1 MSIELQSVQQ
11 IRAFSEATF
20 GADSSASIASFT
32 SLPIIEGSATLALVE
47 DELDPGQLVQY
58 RLEGRKRVLGKRS
71 ATLNFQLNIA
81 PTGVAANT
89 STSSVTSGL
98 GLILK
103 AIMGGEALANGSTS
117 STGSTAVIV
126 NVASGHGSRWAAG
139 KAMGWAN
146 SAGIV
151 EWREVESVST
161 DAVTLKRGF
170 SGAPA
175 NGNALYNAATYYMT
189 ASPAESLAFMVNGL
203 DPEDVWLLTGGQAVG
218 GMNIA
223 LDLTGGQLPRVTV
236 NMQFAD
242 WYSFDEMSDPPV
254 IATATYSNYNP
265 IVGEAGRFEV
275 WTVAAPTFSTTQT
288 VHCSA
293 LGFEPHIGFVPY
305 TSPSGINTIK
315 QWIAARNTDSPVQG
329 TWTEPFEVGTW
340 WNVRDALTDKAA
352 QYVAGVAAG
361 SALIFSCPTIQILNP
376 QRAADASGIAAQTIQ
391 FKGRRDTDVAA
402 STTDLAKSPLRIHLG

>member
-11 IRAFSEATF
+11 IRAFSESTF

-32 SLPIIEGSATLALVE
+32 SLPIIEGSANLALVE

-58 RLEGRKRVLGKRS
+58 RLEGRKRVIGKRS
-71 ATLNFQLNIA
+71 ATLTFSVNIA
-81 PTGVAANT
+81 PTGVAAVT
-89 STSSVTSGL
+89 GTSSVTSGL
-98 GLILK
+98 GLLLK
-103 AIMGGEALANGSTS
+103 ATWGGEALANGSTS
-117 STGSTAVIV
+117 ASGSTATVV
-126 NVASGHGSRWAAG
+126 NVATGHGSRWAAG
-139 KAMGWAN
+139 KVMGWAN

-170 SGAPA
+170 SGSPS

-189 ASPAESLAFMVNGL
+189 ASQAESLAFMVNGL
-203 DPEDVWLLTGGQAVG
+203 ETNDVWLLTGGQCVG
-218 GMNIA
+218 GMTIA
-223 LDLTGGQLPRVTV
+223 LDLTGGQLPRATF

-242 WYSFDEMSDPPV
+242 WFSYSEMASPPA

-265 IVGEAGRFEV
+265 IVGEAGRLDV
-275 WTVAAPTFSTTQT
+275 WTVGAATFSTTQQ

-293 LGFEPHIGFVPY
+293 LAFEPHIGFVPY
-305 TSPSGINTIK
+305 TSPGGINTVK
-315 QWIAARNTDSPVQG
+315 AWIAARNTDSPVQG
-329 TWTEPFEVGTW
+329 SFTLPYEDTSWFA
-340 WNVRDALTDKAA
+340 VRDALTDKAV

-361 SALIFSCPTIQILNP
+361 SAVIFSCPTTQILNP
-376 QRAADASGIAAQTIQ
+376 QRAPDAAGLAAQVIQ

-402 STTDLAKSPLRIHLG
+402 STTDIAKSPMRLHLG